1 MDTQI
6 STVVRQKWQKSL
18 YTISNSTLEFHR
30 VFSTI
35 FCKQKKYF
43 KKNILVI
50 ERKKNSIKFCR
61 NAIAY
66 HFLSYCFCRAIEAI
80 VTCKWLLFNRMI
92 FPLNVV
98 WVNRSICCCCCC
110 RFWCWTN
117 QSRSTRC
124 LINSVCCVTFAS
136 SEFIVVSFCIEAVE
150 SGGTTK
156 CLTFQAIAAFQQI
169 PSESMYNSTN
179 SHTIHLCIYSD
190 DGLSIFCHLWRFI
203 DFYLK
208 CFYHLQ
214 LRIDHYF
221 TQRTLSRSNH
231 WGYAKMKTLQN
242 SHHISSFTNTIK
254 RPLKSMLMRLMDI
267 LRK

>member
-1 MDTQI
+1 MGTQI

-18 YTISNSTLEFHR
+18 SKYQILHLNFTLYFLR
-30 VFSTI
+30 F
-35 FCKQKKYF
+35 FANKKKSF
-43 KKNILVI
+43 KKNISII
-50 ERKKNSIKFCR
+50 ERIKKNSIKFWR
-61 NAIAY
+61 NALAY

-80 VTCKWLLFNRMI
+80 VTCKWLLFYRMI

-98 WVNRSICCCCCC
+98 LVNRSICCCCCF
-110 RFWCWTN
+110 RCWTN

-136 SEFIVVSFCIEAVE
+136 TEFIVVSFCIETIE
-150 SGGTTK
+150 GGGTAK

-169 PSESMYNSTN
+169 PSESMYNSTY
-179 SHTIHLCIYSD
+179 SHKIHLCIYSG

-214 LRIDHYF
+214 LRIDHSF

-231 WGYAKMKTLQN
+231 WGYAKNKN
-242 SHHISSFTNTIK
+242 IANFASHFIIHKYFQTTVKILAQINGYFT
-254 RPLKSMLMRLMDI
+254 
-267 LRK
+267 